1 MKRLL
6 YFIISFI
13 TCLFMIGCSKSYI
26 IDFPETRS
34 YTDTSYVY
42 YAKEPVIDT
51 TENSGVPVSFNVTV
65 EGWEDSETTIDV
77 NITDDN

>member
-1 MKRLL
+1 MKRFLTIL
-6 YFIISFI
+6 ISC
-13 TCLFMIGCSKSYI
+13 CLFMIGCSKSYI

-51 TENSGVPVSFNVTV
+51 TETSGVPVSFNVTV
-65 EGWEDSETTIDV
+65 EGWEDSETTIEV
-77 NITDDN
+77 NVTDN

>member
-1 MKRLL
+1 MKGFLTIL
-6 YFIISFI
+6 ISC
-13 TCLFMIGCSKSYI
+13 CLFTIGCSKSYI

-51 TENSGVPVSFNVTV
+51 TENSGIPVSFNVTV

-77 NITDDN
+77 NVADDN